1 MKTRFLVT
9 CMLSTALVAVTPLTL
24 HADMVDTSRMLATE
38 QGLFQGDRDAQ
49 SELVMSFM
57 ARDEV
62 RNQLESLGV
71 DPAMAA
77 ERVAGLTDS
86 QLQQLA
92 GKIQDMPAGSG
103 ALGIVLAVLV
113 IILLLEILGIT
124 NISSKV

>member
-1 MKTRFLVT
+1 MKTRFLIT